1 MGLALVERPDGT
13 RACGWSDSTGI
24 YAAYHD
30 TEWAVP
36 ITNDDGLFE
45 RMCLEGFQSGLSWLT
60 VLRKRP
66 NFRAAF
72 SDFSIDAVASFDDAD
87 VERLLADAGIIRHR
101 GKIEATINNARAAQR
116 MRADG
121 QALTPF
127 FWSFAADQP
136 QPPPERQPDGT
147 FALAPTS
154 PASHAMSKQLKAAGW
169 RFVGPTTCYS
179 LMQAVGIVN
188 DHLPGCARR
197 EPIAELRAAALAE
210 LNRASP
216 AR

>member
-1 MGLALVERPDGT
+1 MGIALVERPDGT
-13 RACGWSDSTGI
+13 HACGWTDGTGI
-24 YAAYHD
+24 YADYHD

-72 SDFSIDAVASFDDAD
+72 SDFSIDAVARFGVAD

-101 GKIEATINNARAAQR
+101 GKIEATINNARAAQQ
-116 MRADG
+116 MRAQG
-121 QALTPF
+121 TSLTEF
-127 FWSFAADQP
+127 FWSFTPDGP
-136 QPPPERQPDGT
+136 HPLPERSPDGT
-147 FALAPTS
+147 FDLAPTS
-154 PASHAMSKQLKAAGW
+154 PASHEMSKQLKVAGW

-197 EPIAELRAAALAE
+197 EPVADLRAAALAE
-210 LNRASP
+210 L

>member
-1 MGLALVERPDGT
+1 MGIALVERPDGT
-13 RACGWSDSTGI
+13 HACSWGESTEL
-24 YAAYHD
+24 YATYHD

-36 ITNDDGLFE
+36 ITDDDGLFE

-72 SDFSIDAVASFDDAD
+72 CDFSIDAVARFDTAD
-87 VERLLADAGIIRHR
+87 VERLLTDAGIIRHR
-101 GKIEATINNARAAQR
+101 GKVEATISNARAALQ
-116 MRADG
+116 MRAEG
-121 QALTPF
+121 TSLVQF
-127 FWSFAADQP
+127 FWSFATQP
-136 QPPPERQPDGT
+136 APPPERQPDGT

-154 PASHAMSKQLKAAGW
+154 AASHTMSKQLKAAGW

-197 EPIAELRAAALAE
+197 EPIAAQQAAALAA
-210 LNRASP
+210 LSR
-216 AR
+216 R